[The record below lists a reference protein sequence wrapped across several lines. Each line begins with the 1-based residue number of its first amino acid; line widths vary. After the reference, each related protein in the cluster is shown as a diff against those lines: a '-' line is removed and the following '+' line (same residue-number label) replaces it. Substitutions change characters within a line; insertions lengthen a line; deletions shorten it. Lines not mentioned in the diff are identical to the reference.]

1 MDSKRT
7 SSPVVVTPADPSD
20 NVTDA
25 AAQACGTFA
34 QVLDGS
40 SSYYGEFAD
49 SLSYL
54 GSLMSAYGVL
64 VTAWVLYNIRIFRK
78 KGPRLGR
85 RQVSVSRTHD
95 YLNQQITKMVNIQ
108 QEQEIVVEVSRG
120 QKFFLARP
128 TVVYG
133 PIASGGGR

>member
-1 MDSKRT
+1 MTVQHSR
-7 SSPVVVTPADPSD
+7 SSHFKEKALVSLLWLFFIFLWYRV
-20 NVTDA
+20 
-25 AAQACGTFA
+25 
-34 QVLDGS
+34 S
-40 SSYYGEFAD
+40 SNSSRQEFTD

-54 GSLMSAYGVL
+54 GSMVSAYGVL
-64 VTAWVLYNIRIFRK
+64 VTVWVLHNIRIFRK

-108 QEQEIVVEVSRG
+108 QEQEIIVEVSGG

-128 TVVYG
+128 AVAYG

>member
-1 MDSKRT
+1 MRVRNSRSGHFKDKVFVGLLWLFFIFLWSRVTST
-7 SSPVVVTPADPSD
+7 SSR
-20 NVTDA
+20 
-25 AAQACGTFA
+25 Q
-34 QVLDGS
+34 
-40 SSYYGEFAD
+40 EFTD

-54 GSLMSAYGVL
+54 GSLVSAYGVL
-64 VTAWVLYNIRIFRK
+64 VTAWVVHNVRIFRK

-85 RQVSVSRTHD
+85 RQVPVSRTHD

-128 TVVYG
+128 TVAYG

>member
-1 MDSKRT
+1 MIVQHSRKGRFKDKAFVGLLWLFFVFLWFRVSST
-7 SSPVVVTPADPSD
+7 SSR
-20 NVTDA
+20 
-25 AAQACGTFA
+25 Q
-34 QVLDGS
+34 
-40 SSYYGEFAD
+40 EFTD

-54 GSLMSAYGVL
+54 GSLVSAYGVL
-64 VTAWVLYNIRIFRK
+64 VTAWVVHNIRIFRK

-95 YLNQQITKMVNIQ
+95 YLNQQITKLVNLQ
-108 QEQEIVVEVSRG
+108 QEQEIIVEVSRG

-128 TVVYG
+128 TVAYG

>member
-1 MDSKRT
+1 MTERYSQKGHFTDKVFVGLLWLFFIFLWVRVSST
-7 SSPVVVTPADPSD
+7 SSR
-20 NVTDA
+20 
-25 AAQACGTFA
+25 
-34 QVLDGS
+34 
-40 SSYYGEFAD
+40 GEFAD

-54 GSLMSAYGVL
+54 GSLVSAYGVL
-64 VTAWVLYNIRIFRK
+64 VTAWVLHNIRIFRK

-128 TVVYG
+128 TIVYG